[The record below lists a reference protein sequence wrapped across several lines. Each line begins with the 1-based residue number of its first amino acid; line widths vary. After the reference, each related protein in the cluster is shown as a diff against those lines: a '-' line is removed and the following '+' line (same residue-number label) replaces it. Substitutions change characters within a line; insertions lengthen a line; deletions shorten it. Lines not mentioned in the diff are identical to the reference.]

1 MTEITNRLSAPKK
14 RPEITNELPKRNVP
28 TKKPASTSSRTS
40 NRQVSF
46 PKAPVTAPKAA
57 AEVKKSPTVKT
68 MKTMKTMK
76 KVEILK
82 VANATEAEDS
92 YSVDSGHGILNIEA
106 ADVIPEAPDAESEV
120 YSEDVE

>member
-68 MKTMKTMK
+68 MKTMK

-82 VANATEAEDS
+82 VADVAEAEDS

>member
-1 MTEITNRLSAPKK
+1 
-14 RPEITNELPKRNVP
+14 
-28 TKKPASTSSRTS
+28 
-40 NRQVSF
+40 
-46 PKAPVTAPKAA
+46 
-57 AEVKKSPTVKT
+57 
-68 MKTMKTMK
+68 MKTMK